1 MSSMYQDVIPVDTAY
16 GDNKRKHACSHE
28 GGRHSAAVWPETA
41 KRIDIIAFTSALPRR
56 IQRFSKLLHSV
67 PQLLYF

>member
-1 MSSMYQDVIPVDTAY
+1 METTNANTRVRTKV
-16 GDNKRKHACSHE
+16 
-28 GGRHSAAVWPETA
+28 AAVWPETA